1 MGRVALESD
10 QTQSIKGA
18 RTQINGIVQG
28 VGFRPFIYNLARANK
43 LNGFVT
49 NTSDG
54 VHIEV
59 EGSPESLDAFHRAI
73 FDEKPSLAHITSM
86 DTIEQPIELFSDFTI
101 RKSRAQEHR
110 ATLISPD
117 VSICEDC
124 LREMFDPKDRRFGY
138 PFINCTNCGPR
149 YTIIM
154 DIPYDRPFTAMK
166 GFQMCAR
173 CEAEYQDPADRRFH
187 AQPNACWECGPQVSL
202 YDNKKSLINR
212 DDPIKKACEL
222 LKKGKIL
229 AIKGLGGFHLAVDA
243 TNDKAVAALRARKHR
258 EEKPFAIMSRD
269 VETIQ
274 RYAYVTEEEKRL
286 LTLPRRPIV
295 ILKKKNKHEIS
306 DEVAPRNK
314 NLGVMLPYT
323 PLHYLIFKEGFLAL
337 VMTSGNMT
345 EEPIVIDNDDAF
357 ERLSPIAD
365 YLLVHNRDIYLRS
378 DDSIL
383 RVINDIP
390 RQIRRS
396 RGYVP
401 VPIFLKWETEPVLAC
416 GPELKNTICLTKG
429 SHAFMSQHIGD
440 MENLET
446 VNFLELTVGH
456 LTRILEVEP
465 TVMAYDL
472 HPEYLSTKYAL
483 QQRGF
488 ELIGVQHHHAHVAS
502 CMAENG
508 VKDTVIG
515 LALDG
520 TGYGVDGMIWG
531 GEILICNLEGFE
543 RIGHFDYVP
552 MPGGTAAIKEPW
564 RMAVSYLYHTYGPEF
579 TGLGIEFLNGLDQ
592 KKLRVIRQMIEK
604 GVNSPKT
611 SSLGRLF
618 DGISAL
624 TGLRNYVKYEGQGA
638 MELEMCMDEGVDSY
652 YDYQLRGEDPG
663 WILLH
668 EPIVK
673 GVVKDLIRGSTQGRI
688 SAKFH
693 NTLIRILSEICL
705 RVRRERDLSSVALS
719 GGVFQN
725 AFLLKGLSKRLEDM
739 GFKVYTHSKV
749 PSNDGGISLGQAV
762 VASAIYKK
770 QRAERMGSIA
780 E

>member
-1 MGRVALESD
+1 MGRVALEPD

-18 RTQINGIVQG
+18 RTKINGIVQG
-28 VGFRPFIYNLARANK
+28 VGFRPFIYNLARAK
-43 LNGFVT
+43 SLKGFVT
-49 NTSDG
+49 NTSNG
-54 VHIEV
+54 VYIEV

-73 FDEKPSLAHITSM
+73 LDEKPSLAHITSM
-86 DTIEQPIELFSDFTI
+86 DTIEQPMALYSDFKI
-101 RKSRAQEHR
+101 RKSHAQEHR

-117 VSICEDC
+117 VCICEDC
-124 LREMFDPKDRRFGY
+124 LSEIFEPKDRRFGY

-173 CEAEYQDPADRRFH
+173 CEAEYNDPADRRFH

-202 YDNKKSLINR
+202 YDNKKNLINC
-212 DDPIKKACEL
+212 DNPINKTCEL

-243 TNDKAVAALRARKHR
+243 TNNKAVAALRARKHR

-269 VETIQ
+269 VATIQ
-274 RYAYVTEEEKRL
+274 RYAYVNEEEREL

-295 ILKKKNKHEIS
+295 ILKKRKQYEIS

-314 NLGVMLPYT
+314 NLGAMLPYT
-323 PLHYLIFKEGFLAL
+323 PLHYLIFKENFLAL

-357 ERLSPIAD
+357 DRLAPIAD

-383 RVINDIP
+383 RVVNCTP

-401 VPIFLKWETEPVLAC
+401 VPIFLKWDTEPVLAC

-429 SHAFMSQHIGD
+429 THAFLSQHIGD

-446 VNFLELTVGH
+446 VNFLELTVEH
-456 LTRILEVEP
+456 LTRILEIEP

-483 QQRGF
+483 QQEGF
-488 ELIGVQHHHAHVAS
+488 EMIGVQHHHAHVAS

-520 TGYGVDGMIWG
+520 TGYGVDGRIWG
-531 GEILICNLEGFE
+531 GEILICSLESFE
-543 RIGHFDYVP
+543 RKGHFDYVP

-579 TGLGIEFLNGLDQ
+579 TGLDIEFLKTLDE
-592 KKLRVIRQMIEK
+592 KRLRVMRQMIEK

-652 YDYQLRGEDPG
+652 YDYQMRGEDSG

-668 EPIVK
+668 EPIIQ
-673 GVVKDLIRGSTQGRI
+673 GVVKDLISGTSQGRI

-693 NTLIRILSEICL
+693 NTLIRMLSEVCL
-705 RVRRERDLSSVALS
+705 RIRRERDLDSVALS

-725 AFLLKGLSKRLEDM
+725 AFLLENLTKVLEDA
-739 GFKVYTHSKV
+739 GFQVYTHSEV

-770 QRAERMGSIA
+770 QKSLAF
-780 E
+780 

>member
-1 MGRVALESD
+1 MA
-10 QTQSIKGA
+10 KGEGSYIFIEDEKKSRA
-18 RTQINGIVQG
+18 KATVQGIVQG
-28 VGFRPFIYNLARANK
+28 VGFRPFIYQLARKSGLKGYVANTA
-43 LNGFVT
+43 F
-49 NTSDG
+49 G
-54 VHIEV
+54 VDIEV
-59 EGSPESLDAFHRAI
+59 EGDPSAI
-73 FDEKPSLAHITSM
+73 ENFLEDIEMKKPPLAEITSVE
-86 DTIEQPIELFSDFTI
+86 TLYLPLKSYEDFTI
-101 RKSRAQEHR
+101 EMSMADTERSA
-110 ATLISPD
+110 LISPD
-117 VSICEDC
+117 MSICDDC
-124 LREMFDPKDRRFGY
+124 LKELLDTKDRRYGY

-149 YTIIM
+149 YTITK
-154 DIPYDRPFTAMK
+154 DIPYDRAETTMQVFKM
-166 GFQMCAR
+166 
-173 CEAEYQDPADRRFH
+173 CEACDHEYHNPLDRRFH
-187 AQPNACWECGPQVSL
+187 AQPNACWECGPRVSL
-202 YDNKKSLINR
+202 YDNKRNLITC
-212 DDPIKKACEL
+212 DDPVKRTCEL
-222 LKKGKIL
+222 LKGGKVL

-243 TNDKAVAALRARKHR
+243 ANDEAVATLRARKHR

-269 VETIQ
+269 VDTIQ
-274 RYAYVTEEEKRL
+274 RYAYVTDDERRL

-295 ILKKKNKHEIS
+295 LLKKRERHEIS
-306 DEVAPRNK
+306 DKVAPRNK

-323 PLHYLIFKEGFLAL
+323 PLHYLIFEQDFLAL

-378 DDSIL
+378 DDSIV
-383 RVINDIP
+383 RIINGMP
-390 RQIRRS
+390 RQIRRT

-401 VPIFLKWETEPVLAC
+401 VPIFLKWEMEPVLAC

-429 SHAFMSQHIGD
+429 RHAFLSQHIGD

-446 VNFLELTVGH
+446 LDFLELTVRH
-456 LTRILEVEP
+456 LSQILEIDP
-465 TVMAYDL
+465 AIMAYDL

-483 QQRGF
+483 QQKGF
-488 ELIGVQHHHAHVAS
+488 ELIGVQHHHAHIVS

-520 TGYGVDGMIWG
+520 TGYGLDGRIWG
-531 GEILICNLEGFE
+531 GEILVCNFESFE
-543 RIGHFDYVP
+543 RTGHLDYVP

-564 RMAVSYLYHTYGPEF
+564 RMAISYLYHTYGERF
-579 TGLGIEFLNGLDQ
+579 MGLGIEFLKGLD
-592 KKLRVIRQMIEK
+592 KRRLNVILQMIEK
-604 GVNSPKT
+604 EVNSPLT

-624 TGLRNYVKYEGQGA
+624 IGLRDYVKYEGQAA
-638 MELEMCMDEGVDSY
+638 MELEMCMEEGVDSY
-652 YDYQLRGEDPG
+652 YHYQMRGEDSG
-663 WILLH
+663 WVLLH
-668 EPIVK
+668 EPIIK
-673 GVVKDLIRGSTQGRI
+673 GVVENLIRGISKGRI

-693 NTLIRILSEICL
+693 NTLIRMLGEVCL
-705 RVRRERDLSSVALS
+705 RVRRERGLSSVALS

-762 VASAIYKK
+762 VANAIYKK
-770 QRAERMGSIA
+770 QRAESTK
-780 E
+780 